1 MRNHPSKKQA
11 RQRLSPIF
19 LLATLLLVTPTLRPQ
34 STPSINSARLQQHIE
49 AMGAIGKDPVAG
61 ISRVAYTDA
70 DKQGREYTIT
80 LMRAAGLN
88 PTIDAA
94 GNISGRIEGSDPKL
108 PALIIGSHVDSVPQG
123 GNFDGIVG
131 SFSAI
136 EVAQTLAEAHVQLRH
151 PLEVLIF
158 QNEEGGLQGSRAIS
172 GELHSEDLNQPTRS
186 GKTLR
191 EGIAFIGGDPDHLSA
206 ARRNPADIFA
216 YLELHIEQGGT
227 LAAEKIDIGVV
238 QGIVG
243 NARWDVTIEGTA
255 NHAGTTPMNER
266 HDALLA
272 AAKFIQVVNQI
283 VTSMPGR
290 QVATVGKIQ
299 TIPGAYNIISGK
311 VILGLD
317 VRDLDQS
324 RIDMLFSKMKDEAQ
338 KIGQASG
345 TKFSFQPVIDD
356 KPALCDPRLQQLIEN
371 SAKQLNLTT
380 KSLPSGATHDAQSIG
395 RLAPMGVIFIPSIGG
410 ISHAPQEFSRP
421 QDIANGA
428 NVLLGA
434 VIHLDRETLK

>member
-1 MRNHPSKKQA
+1 MRIPGLLKHIGPRAKSV
-11 RQRLSPIF
+11 LF
-19 LLATLLLVTPTLRPQ
+19 LVTLLLAAGALRPQ
-34 STPSINSARLQQHIE
+34 SPPSINADRLRQHIA

-80 LMRAAGLN
+80 LMRAAGLTT
-88 PTIDAA
+88 TIDAA
-94 GNISGRIEGSDPKL
+94 GNISGRIAGSDPKL

-136 EVAQTLAEAHVQLRH
+136 EVAQTLAEARITTRH
-151 PLEVLIF
+151 PLEVLVF
-158 QNEEGGLQGSRAIS
+158 QNEEGGLQGSRAVS
-172 GELHSEDLNQPTRS
+172 GELHEQDLNQTTRS

-191 EGIAFIGGDPDHLSA
+191 EGIAFIGGDPDHLA
-206 ARRNPADIFA
+206 TAIRKPADIFA

-227 LAAEKIDIGVV
+227 LAKENIDIGVV

-243 NARWDVTIEGTA
+243 NSRWDVTIEGTA

-272 AAKFIQVVNQI
+272 GAKFIEAVNQI
-283 VTSMPGR
+283 VTSIPGR

-299 TIPGAYNIISGK
+299 TIPGAYNIIPGK

-324 RIDMLFSKMKDEAQ
+324 RIEMLFGKMKDEAQ

-345 TKFSFQPVIDD
+345 TKFSFQQVIDD
-356 KPALCDPRLQQLIEN
+356 KPALCNERVRQVIEH
-371 SAKQLNLTT
+371 SAKQLKFTT

-410 ISHAPQEFSRP
+410 ISHAPQEFSRA
-421 QDIANGA
+421 QDISNGA
-428 NVLLGA
+428 NVLLRS
-434 VIHLDRETLK
+434 VIELDEGI

>member
-1 MRNHPSKKQA
+1 MQLRSEMSNSRAMRNHPSKKQA

-136 EVAQTLAEAHVQLRH
+136 EVAQTLAEAHLQLSH

-172 GELHSEDLNQPTRS
+172 GELREEDLNQATRS

-191 EGIAFIGGDPDHLSA
+191 EGIAFIGGDPDHLAA
-206 ARRNPADIFA
+206 ARRKAGDVFA
-216 YLELHIEQGGT
+216 YLELHTEQGGS
-227 LAAEKIDIGVV
+227 LATEKLDIGVV
-238 QGIVG
+238 EGIVG
-243 NARWDVTIEGTA
+243 NRRWDVTIEGVA
-255 NHAGTTPMNER
+255 NHAGTTPMNHR

-272 AAKFIQVVNQI
+272 GATFIEAVNRV

-290 QVATVGKIQ
+290 QVGTGGRIQ
-299 TIPGAYNIISGK
+299 VIPGAYNIVPGK
-311 VILGLD
+311 VI
-317 VRDLDQS
+317 
-324 RIDMLFSKMKDEAQ
+324 
-338 KIGQASG
+338 
-345 TKFSFQPVIDD
+345 
-356 KPALCDPRLQQLIEN
+356 
-371 SAKQLNLTT
+371 
-380 KSLPSGATHDAQSIG
+380 
-395 RLAPMGVIFIPSIGG
+395 
-410 ISHAPQEFSRP
+410 
-421 QDIANGA
+421 
-428 NVLLGA
+428 
-434 VIHLDRETLK
+434 

>member
-1 MRNHPSKKQA
+1 MQLRSEMSNSRAMRNHPSKEQA

-34 STPSINSARLQQHIE
+34 SSPSINSNRLRQHIE

-70 DKQGREYTIT
+70 DKQGREYTIS
-80 LMRAAGLN
+80 LMHAAGLTT
-88 PTIDAA
+88 TIDAA
-94 GNISGRIEGSDPKL
+94 GNISGRLPGGDPKL
-108 PALIIGSHVDSVPQG
+108 PTLIIGSHVDSVPLG

-131 SFSAI
+131 SFGAI
-136 EVAQTLAEAHVQLRH
+136 EVAQTLMESHVQLRH

-172 GELHSEDLNQPTRS
+172 GELHEQDLNQSTRS
-186 GKTLR
+186 GKSLR

-206 ARRNPADIFA
+206 ARRKPADIFA

-243 NARWDVTIEGTA
+243 NSRWDVTIEGTS

-272 AAKFIQVVNQI
+272 AAKFIEAVNRE
-283 VTSMPGR
+283 VTSIPGR
-290 QVATVGKIQ
+290 QV
-299 TIPGAYNIISGK
+299 
-311 VILGLD
+311 
-317 VRDLDQS
+317 
-324 RIDMLFSKMKDEAQ
+324 
-338 KIGQASG
+338 G
-345 TKFSFQPVIDD
+345 T
-356 KPALCDPRLQQLIEN
+356 
-371 SAKQLNLTT
+371 
-380 KSLPSGATHDAQSIG
+380 
-395 RLAPMGVIFIPSIGG
+395 
-410 ISHAPQEFSRP
+410 
-421 QDIANGA
+421 
-428 NVLLGA
+428 
-434 VIHLDRETLK
+434 